1 MMAIRSFISDPT
13 IAPSVSDKKM
23 KKWPFSIFVL
33 VTLALSVF
41 GQSERP
47 AQKWYKGNTHTHT
60 LNSDGDS
67 TPDDVAK
74 WYRTNGYNFLF
85 ITDHEYITNVA
96 PLNHLFGKPEAF
108 LVIGAQEVT
117 DSFDKKPLHIN
128 GLGLTKVVMP
138 NRLPGSVE
146 TLQKNIDDV
155 RAAGGVPQ
163 LNHPNFGWALTAG
176 EIKKL
181 KNVRLMEIYNGHPLV
196 NNLGGGGSP
205 SVEQI
210 WDELLTGGQVIYGI
224 ADDDSHYFKRIGD
237 KTAPT
242 PGQGWVYV
250 RANELT
256 PAAIMASLDRGDFY
270 ASTGVE
276 FETYETTADSITI
289 KIKEQ
294 RGSKCTVQFIGG
306 GGKIVKETFDNPA
319 VYKFTGTEGYVR
331 ARVIESNGKMAWT
344 QPVIIKR

>member
-1 MMAIRSFISDPT
+1 MNKLIP
-13 IAPSVSDKKM
+13 PSI
-23 KKWPFSIFVL
+23 PLLI
-33 VTLALSVF
+33 LALLSISLVAECI
-41 GQSERP
+41 GQTPS

-67 TPDDVAK
+67 TPDDVVK
-74 WYRTNGYNFLF
+74 WYRTNGYNFVF

-96 PLNHLFGKPEAF
+96 PLNHLFGKPETF
-108 LVIGAQEVT
+108 LVISAQEIT
-117 DSFDKKPLHIN
+117 DSFDKKPLHVN

-138 NRLPGSVE
+138 NRLPGAVE

-163 LNHPNFGWALTAG
+163 LNHPNFGWALTAN

-181 KNVRLMEIYNGHPLV
+181 KNVRLMEIFNGHPLV

-210 WDELLTGGQVIYGI
+210 WDELLTSGQVTYGI

-242 PGQGWVYV
+242 PGHGWVYV
-250 RANELT
+250 RAAELT

-276 FETYETTADSITI
+276 LETYETTADSITI

-294 RGSKCTVQFIGG
+294 RNSKYTVQFIGTG
-306 GGKIVKETFDNPA
+306 GRVLKETFDNPA
-319 VYKFTGTEGYVR
+319 VYKIAGNEGYIR
-331 ARVIESNGKMAWT
+331 AKIIESNGKMAWT
-344 QPVIIKR
+344 QPLAVGRK